1 MPDQRITRLLRPM
14 RGFSSHL
21 TRAGGIVATAAGVG
35 PVHEG
40 RYDGMNPVPLA
51 PSHRPVWR
59 RLRRVCSCGLR
70 WPCQDRTRTTAALS
84 SGRAVDGRR
93 SNSICWTHLSVG
105 RAGLLPRGSG
115 CRANGGRW

>member
-14 RGFSSHL
+14 RRFSSHL
-21 TRAGGIVATAAGVG
+21 TRAGSIVAASAG
-35 PVHEG
+35 PVHAG
-40 RYDGMNPVPLA
+40 LPHDATRPVPLT

-59 RLRRVCSCGLR
+59 RLRRICSCGLR

-84 SGRAVDGRR
+84 SGRAVDGPRYNGVRWAHLQAGR
-93 SNSICWTHLSVG
+93 S
-105 RAGLLPRGSG
+105 GLAARGLQ